1 MSQENKKRSTRHH
14 FKGLKE
20 LLKNFVL
27 PPQKEQQEG
36 QPIAEDIPFIPD
48 TLAAFFLRPPKATF
62 MIVRGTLILLI
73 VAIVWASLSNLD
85 EITKGEG
92 KVIPSGRIQVIQNL
106 EGGIVKTIPVTVGQ
120 IVKKGQVVLKL
131 DETRFASSAGESKVK
146 RDALFAKI
154 TRLEAEASGKDF
166 LVDPEFE
173 KESPKIVAE
182 EKALYDSRKQELD
195 ATLNVLK
202 QQYDERRSSL
212 SHLQRSFALSSKELT
227 MTRPLADEG
236 VISQVELMRL
246 ERQVNDLQ
254 RDMETARLS
263 IPESKSKLEGAQAK
277 FRAEAARELAMAR
290 AEFAGSTATGVAVED
305 RLARTTV
312 RSPVNGIV
320 KTINVTT
327 IGGVIQPGME
337 VMEIVP
343 IEDRLLVEV
352 KVRPADIGF
361 LRVKQPATVKI
372 SAYDYSIYGGLD
384 AEVENITADSITDEK
399 GNSFYL
405 VKVRTDKNFIGS
417 DGKQLTIMPGML
429 ATASI
434 RTGKKSVLSYI
445 LKPLFKT
452 KQNALTER

>member
-1 MSQENKKRSTRHH
+1 MLPENKKPSSPRGV
-14 FKGLKE
+14 KGWLMN
-20 LLKNFVL
+20 LVL
-27 PPQKEQQEG
+27 PPQQANRDEQA
-36 QPIAEDIPFIPD
+36 PIAEDIPFIPD

-62 MIVRGTLILLI
+62 LIVRGTLLLLV
-73 VAIVWASLSNLD
+73 VAVIWATFSNLD
-85 EITKGEG
+85 EITNGEG

-106 EGGIVKTIPVTVGQ
+106 EGGIVAKIPVTVGQ
-120 IVKKGQVVLKL
+120 MVKKGEVVLKL
-131 DETRFASSAGESKVK
+131 DETRFASSASESKVK
-146 RDALFAKI
+146 RDALFAKQA
-154 TRLEAEASGKDF
+154 RLEAEAASKAF
-166 LVDPEFE
+166 QIDPKFE
-173 KESPKIVAE
+173 KENPAVVAE
-182 EKALYDSRKQELD
+182 ERALYKSRKQELD

-202 QQYDERRSSL
+202 QQYDERRSRL
-212 SHLQRSFALSSKELT
+212 SHLQRSYELSNKELT
-227 MTRPLADEG
+227 MTRPLARDG
-236 VISQVELMRL
+236 VISEVELMRL
-246 ERQVNDLQ
+246 ERQVNDL
-254 RDMETARLS
+254 RREMEAARLS
-263 IPESKSKLEGAQAK
+263 IPESKSKLEGAEAK
-277 FRAEAARELAMAR
+277 FRADAANELALAR
-290 AEFAGSTATGVAVED
+290 AEYAGSTATGMAVED

-327 IGGVIQPGME
+327 IGGVLQPGME

-361 LRVKQPATVKI
+361 LRVGQPATVKI
-372 SAYDYSIYGGLD
+372 SAYDYSIYGGLN

-405 VKVRTDKNFIGS
+405 VKVRTEKNYIGT
-417 DGKQLTIMPGML
+417 DNKQLTIMPGML

-434 RTGKKSVLSYI
+434 RTGKKSVMSYI

>member
-1 MSQENKKRSTRHH
+1 MSQKNNRR
-14 FKGLKE
+14 GLKGW
-20 LLKNFVL
+20 LMNLVL
-27 PPQKEQQEG
+27 PQQQEHHEE
-36 QPIAEDIPFIPD
+36 QAPAAEDIPFIPD

-62 MIVRGTLILLI
+62 LIVRGTLLLLV
-73 VAIVWASLSNLD
+73 VAIIWATFSNLD
-85 EITKGEG
+85 EITNGEG

-120 IVKKGQVVLKL
+120 MVKKGEVVLKL
-131 DETRFASSAGESKVK
+131 DETRFASSASESKVK
-146 RDALFAKI
+146 RDALFAKLA
-154 TRLEAEASGKDF
+154 RLEAESSGKTF
-166 LVDPEFE
+166 LVDPDFE
-173 KESPKIVAE
+173 KENPVIVAE
-182 EKALYDSRKQELD
+182 ERALYMSRKQELD
-195 ATLNVLK
+195 ATLNVLR
-202 QQYDERRSSL
+202 QQLQERRTSL
-212 SHLQRSFALSSKELT
+212 THLQRSYELSNKELK
-227 MTRPLADEG
+227 MTRPLANEG
-236 VISQVELMRL
+236 VISEVELMRL
-246 ERQVNDLQ
+246 ERQVNDLR
-254 RDMETARLS
+254 RDMEATRLG
-263 IPESKSKLEGAQAK
+263 IPESQSKLEGAQAK
-277 FRAEAARELAMAR
+277 FRAEAANELALVR
-290 AEFAGSTATGVAVED
+290 AEYAGTAATGVAVED

-320 KTINVTT
+320 KTVNVTT

-361 LRVKQPATVKI
+361 LRVGQPATVKI

-405 VKVRTDKNFIGS
+405 VKVRTEKNYIGS
-417 DGKQLTIMPGML
+417 DDRQLTIMPGML

-445 LKPLFKT
+445 LKPLMKT